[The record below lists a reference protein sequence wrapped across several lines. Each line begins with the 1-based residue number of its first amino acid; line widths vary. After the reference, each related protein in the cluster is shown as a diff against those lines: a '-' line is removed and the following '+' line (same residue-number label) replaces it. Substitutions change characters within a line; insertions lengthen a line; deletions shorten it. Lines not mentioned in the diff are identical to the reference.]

1 MFRDLPREWA
11 VHNHTPMGRNH
22 TRAPGH
28 PPPLDH
34 RAHHHLGTTDGP
46 PPPPPHRPRRCHDHT
61 HGGRPRNS
69 SPRPR
74 CPHTPASIVGTY
86 DGTSRPNPMASHRRH
101 LTGTQRPHTHLAA
114 TVGGHPGGPP
124 PRTPRAHTHPAHP
137 TPDTRSRPSTTR
149 HTRPGSMGVRHTQ
162 KPTSS
167 GGHQDRPIH
176 PASPDPNPA
185 PQHPTRLHHLVGIPR
200 PRHPHSPTGGPPSR
214 HQHNRPPPSRNSG
227 SHTGRGPGN
236 LGPTI
241 PGRNQSGAPRDG
253 PRQAPNTKAAPRPTQ
268 ARPDGTHPPGRM
280 GDPLHH
286 PTHHH
291 PQKRR
296 RQDHCHPP
304 PPPHHTV
311 V

>member
-1 MFRDLPREWA
+1 MGRPQR
-11 VHNHTPMGRNH
+11 HTPMGRNH

-46 PPPPPHRPRRCHDHT
+46 PPPPPHRPRRCHNHT

-74 CPHTPASIVGTY
+74 RPHTPASIVGTY
-86 DGTSRPNPMASHRRH
+86 DGTSRPHPMASHRHH
-101 LTGTQRPHTHLAA
+101 LPRPQRPHTHLAA

-124 PRTPRAHTHPAHP
+124 PRTPRAHAHP
-137 TPDTRSRPSTTR
+137 THPTPGTGSRPSTTR
-149 HTRPGSMGVRHTQ
+149 HTQPGSMGVRHTHR
-162 KPTSS
+162 PTSR
-167 GGHQDRPIH
+167 GGHQDCPIH

-185 PQHPTRLHHLVGIPR
+185 TQHPTRLHHLVGIPR
-200 PRHPHSPTGGPPSR
+200 PRHPQPPTRGPPSR
-214 HQHNRPPPSRNSG
+214 HQHNRPPPSRSSG

-241 PGRNQSGAPRDG
+241 PGRNQSGAPREG
-253 PRQAPNTKAAPRPTQ
+253 PRQAPNTKAAAPPTQ
-268 ARPDGTHPPGRM
+268 ARPDRTHPPGGM

-286 PTHHH
+286 PPHLH
-291 PQKRR
+291 PQERH
-296 RQDHCHPP
+296 RQDHRHPP
-304 PPPHHTV
+304 PPPQHTGV
-311 V
+311 